1 MKKVILIFLFIIIS
15 ISSYKIYET
24 YLFSHDDA
32 SFSSIYIEPVPSE
45 VVFLDSGR
53 TGTMEPYRFHH
64 VKLSRENFDSIL
76 NAHPYKRVTVPDKSL
91 DLKNI
96 EDEEKIHDIE
106 YNDYKYKDI
115 VNTYKGFNGIFDGR
129 MPFKVNELNQYE
141 FYYRTDI
148 SKSIYL
154 IVNQGHT
161 ELLTLYH

>member
-24 YLFSHDDA
+24 YLFSHDNTP
-32 SFSSIYIEPVPSE
+32 FNSIYIESVPSE

-64 VKLSRENFDSIL
+64 VKLKRENFDSIL

-96 EDEEKIHDIE
+96 ENEEKTYDVE
-106 YNDYKYKDI
+106 FNDYKYKDI

-129 MPFKVNELNQYE
+129 MPFKIDELEQYE
-141 FYYRTDI
+141 FYYRTDT
-148 SKSIYL
+148 SKSVYL
-154 IVNQGHT
+154 ITNPEHI